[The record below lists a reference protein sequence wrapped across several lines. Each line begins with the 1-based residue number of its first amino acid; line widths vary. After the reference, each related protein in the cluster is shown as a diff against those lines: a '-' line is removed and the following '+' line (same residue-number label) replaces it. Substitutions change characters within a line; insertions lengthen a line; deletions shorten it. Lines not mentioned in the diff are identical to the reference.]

1 MISLGSEEDKMEIT
15 QQQRE
20 EIYLEER
27 SKRKNVSGHAV
38 EMLLV
43 FNVFAAAVLAGIYI
57 AAKTPARSKITIE
70 NIRRAYSGLS
80 PDEM

>member
-1 MISLGSEEDKMEIT
+1 MEIT

-20 EIYLEER
+20 EIYLEEK
-27 SKRKNVSGHAV
+27 SKRKNVNRSPV

-43 FNVFAAAVLAGIYI
+43 FNILAAAVLAGIYI
-57 AAKTPARSKITIE
+57 ASKTPPKSKITIE